1 MAKNMARLDKNNIV
15 INIEWCS
22 DKTIETETLVNIYD
36 YPVISGD
43 IYENRL
49 FYRNGERV
57 LSPFEELSLRYSELN
72 TSYTDGVNSI

>member
-1 MAKNMARLDKNNIV
+1 MAKNMARLDDNNIV

-22 DKTIETETLVNIYD
+22 DKTIETETLVNIHD
-36 YPVISGD
+36 YPVVSGD

-57 LSPFEELSLRYSELN
+57 LSPFEELSLRYSELS
-72 TSYTDGVNSI
+72 TSYADGVNSI